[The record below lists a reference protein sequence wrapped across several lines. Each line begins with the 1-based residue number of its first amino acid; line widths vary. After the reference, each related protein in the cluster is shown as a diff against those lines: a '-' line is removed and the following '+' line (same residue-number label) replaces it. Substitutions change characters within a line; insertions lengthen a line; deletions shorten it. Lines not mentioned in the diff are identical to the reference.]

1 MSRYDWKRLARLQA
15 AAARLG
21 LQVPD
26 QSRPGGCGRDVG
38 VGRRVGRQ
46 PGFAGADLPGEAA
59 MKLIM
64 GTMLG
69 LAFAL
74 VAAAAITPNLK
85 EGPRW
90 FLLLLGSFLFLAAC
104 VLICVLAA
112 VGAAEGGAWRLDR
125 LR

>member
-1 MSRYDWKRLARLQA
+1 
-15 AAARLG
+15 
-21 LQVPD
+21 
-26 QSRPGGCGRDVG
+26 
-38 VGRRVGRQ
+38 
-46 PGFAGADLPGEAA
+46 
-59 MKLIM
+59 MKLVL

-74 VAAAAITPNLK
+74 VAAAAITPNLTD
-85 EGPRW
+85 GPMW
-90 FLLLLGSFLFLAAC
+90 ILLLLGGFLFLAVC